1 LKDFFIVKSE
11 ILIALCNQ
19 RKRFR
24 LQIKLLHFG
33 YIMKIFK
40 IKIVLLLLF
49 ATSLFSQVKNI
60 GLPEI
65 RNYKKTDYKGGTQN
79 WDIDQ
84 DENGNLYFANNNGL
98 FQFDGS
104 TWRKYTLPNPPDTRC
119 VKIDATGKIFVGGY
133 SEFGYYKTDSKG
145 KLEYVSISKLVN
157 KKKIIDFIWKIHL
170 YKDEVIFQSFARIYI
185 YKNNRLKIIEAPD
198 RFQFSFQVKNHL
210 YLQDISAGI
219 VEYKNGK
226 LYSLKGTSTFNN
238 TEIWGI
244 FSLPENKLLISTLN
258 KGLFVY
264 DYKKI
269 TPWNTEA
276 DAFVKKNSSL
286 GGVSIKDKFIVLNSV
301 LNGII
306 ICDTEGKIIQHINRK
321 KGLQNNTVLTSF
333 VDNKNNLWLGLDNG
347 IDFINE
353 NSPLTYFGYSYG
365 ISTVYASVVFK
376 GNLYV
381 ATNQGVYYSKW
392 SLPFREE
399 NFSLLEGITGQV
411 WNIQVIDGQL
421 ICGNNNGAIAIEPN
435 HSVKTLDTR
444 GYFRFKK
451 IPSHPNY
458 IIGAN
463 YNGFAIF
470 EKTARGLEYRN
481 QVIGFE
487 KPSST
492 FEIDKTYLWLKKDGL
507 IYKMTV
513 SDDLKKFD
521 SIKTYPNLSATI
533 KGIGNIQT
541 INDIVYFQTNN
552 HFYKYSQDQD
562 LFYEDKKMSGL
573 FKDLPKIYSLT
584 QDSLG
589 NIWYLFK
596 ESLGV
601 LSKNSSENYKNIVT
615 PFSNLTGNLVNNYLS
630 VNTIDPN
637 NVLIGLTDGLAHYD
651 SHLLNNSVWKPT
663 AFIRSFSFPGEMLM
677 FGNGQNTYKK
687 QEIPYKSNRVKFT
700 FSSPSYENIGNI
712 EFSHQLE
719 GFEDKWSNWSP
730 INIIE
735 YTNLSEGD
743 YKMNLKARN
752 SYGIQSEVK
761 QLAFTI
767 APPWYRHVIA
777 YLCYIIL
784 IIAVTYFIR
793 NRIQTKI
800 RKNKYYETI
809 ELRRQFL
816 EKESKIQK
824 DQYNLEKEIERLK
837 NDKLQIK
844 ILSKDKEL
852 VINTLQVVKK
862 NKVLNGIIHKLKEI
876 NADSLDESTK
886 FQFNKLNKSII
897 REVNTDKSWKDLEKH
912 IKNVH
917 FDFLKRLKEKH
928 PTISP
933 RELDL
938 STYLLMNMSTK
949 EIAEI
954 MNISSGGVEVSRY
967 RLRKKFKL
975 NKKED
980 LTGYLMSI

>member
-1 LKDFFIVKSE
+1 MNFS
-11 ILIALCNQ
+11 
-19 RKRFR
+19 
-24 LQIKLLHFG
+24 
-33 YIMKIFK
+33 K

-49 ATSLFSQVKNI
+49 ATSLFSQVKSI

-84 DENGNLYFANNNGL
+84 DKNGNLYFANNNGL

-104 TWRKYTLPNPPDTRC
+104 TWRKYPLPNPPDTRC
-119 VKIDATGKIFVGGY
+119 VKIDANGKIFVGGY

-145 KLEYVSISKLVN
+145 KLKYFSISKLVD

-185 YKNNRLKIIEAPD
+185 YKNKQLRIIEAPD
-198 RFQFSFQVKNHL
+198 RFQFSFEVKNHL

-226 LYSLKGTSTFNN
+226 LHPLKGTATFNN
-238 TEIWGI
+238 TEIWGM
-244 FSLPENKLLISTLN
+244 FPLPENKLLVATLN

-264 DYKKI
+264 DYEKT

-306 ICDTEGKIIQHINRK
+306 ICDNNGKIIQHINRK

-353 NSPLTYFGYSYG
+353 NSPITYFGYSYG
-365 ISTVYASVVFK
+365 ISTVYASVVHN

-399 NFSLLEGITGQV
+399 NFTLLEGITGQV

-421 ICGNNNGAIAIEPN
+421 ICGNNNGAIVIEAN
-435 HSVKTLDTR
+435 HSIRTLDTR
-444 GYFRFKK
+444 GYFLFKK
-451 IPSHPNY
+451 MPSNPNY

-470 EKTARGLEYRN
+470 KKTAKGLEYKN
-481 QVIGFE
+481 QIIGFD
-487 KPSST
+487 KPSSS
-492 FEIDKTYLWLKKDGL
+492 FEIDKSYLWLKKDNL
-507 IYKMTV
+507 IYKMTI
-513 SDDLKKFD
+513 SDDLKRFNR
-521 SIKTYPNLSATI
+521 IKVYHKLSDNI
-533 KGIGNIQT
+533 KGIGTIQT
-541 INDIVYFQTNN
+541 LNNIVYFQTNN

-562 LFYEDKKMSGL
+562 LFYEDKKISEL
-573 FKDLPKIYSLT
+573 FKEVPQIYSLT

-601 LSKNSSENYKNIVT
+601 LSKSSSGDYKNIVT
-615 PFSNLTGNLVNNYLS
+615 PFSSLTGNLVNNYLS
-630 VNTIDPN
+630 VNTIDSN
-637 NVLIGLTDGLAHYD
+637 NMLIGLTDGLAHYD
-651 SHLLNNSVWKPT
+651 SQLLNKSVWKPT
-663 AFIRSFSFPGEMLM
+663 AFIRSFSFPGDMLM
-677 FGNGQNTYKK
+677 YGNGQNTFNKEK
-687 QEIPYKSNRVKFT
+687 IPYKSNRVKFT
-700 FSSPSYENIGNI
+700 FSSPSYENIGNV

-730 INIIE
+730 INLIE

-743 YKMNLKARN
+743 YKMKLKARN

-767 APPWYRHVIA
+767 APPWYRHPVA
-777 YLCYIIL
+777 YFFYLLL
-784 IIAVTYFIR
+784 IIATTYFIR
-793 NRIQTKI
+793 NRIQMKI

-816 EKESKIQK
+816 EKEAKIQK
-824 DQYNLEKEIERLK
+824 AQYDLEKEIERLK
-837 NDKLQIK
+837 NDKLQTR

-862 NKVLNGIIHKLKEI
+862 NKVLNGIIHKIKEI
-876 NADSLDESTK
+876 NVETFDESTK
-886 FQFNKLNKSII
+886 YQFNKLNKSIV

-980 LTGYLMSI
+980 LTGYLMRI